1 MPNHHWTEKDIP
13 DLTGKTAVITGAN
26 SGLGYHATLELA
38 RKGAHVIMAC
48 RSTAKS
54 KEAYDYILKEIPL
67 ASLEIMTLD
76 LASLASIRA
85 FSEAFH
91 KKHSRLDILVNN
103 AGVMGIPRVETAD
116 GFEMQFGTNHLG
128 HFALTG
134 LLLDVV
140 CVTPESR
147 IVMVSSLMHQFGAMN
162 FDDLMGER
170 RYKRWDAYS
179 QSKLANLLF
188 AYELQRK
195 LGEQQSSTRSIAA
208 HPGYAATHLQFV
220 HAEMQGSALDR
231 WFNQFAN
238 TVFAQSGAQGAL
250 PELYAATA
258 PQAEGGSFIGPDGRG
273 GSRGYPTTVKSNA
286 RSYDLASAQKLWQV
300 SEELTGVKYQFK

>member
-1 MPNHHWTEKDIP
+1 MPTHPWTEKDIP
-13 DLTGKTAVITGAN
+13 DLTGKTAVVTGAN
-26 SGLGYHATLELA
+26 SGVGYHAALEMA

-48 RSTAKS
+48 RNPAKAR
-54 KEAYDYILKEIPL
+54 EAHNYILKETPQ
-67 ASLEIMTLD
+67 ASLEIMIID
-76 LASLASIRA
+76 LASLASIKA

-91 KKHSRLDILVNN
+91 EKHSRLDMLVNN

-134 LLLDVV
+134 LLFDIL
-140 CVTPESR
+140 CGTPESR
-147 IVMVSSLMHQFGAMN
+147 IVTVSSLMHQFGVIN

-195 LGEQQSSTRSIAA
+195 LLECQSTTSSMGA

-231 WFNQFAN
+231 WFNQITNA
-238 TVFAQSGAQGAL
+238 VLAQSGARGAL

-258 PQAEGGSFIGPDGRG
+258 PLVEGGSFIGPDRWG
-273 GSRGYPTTVKSNA
+273 GTRGYPITVKSNP
-286 RSYDLASAQKLWQV
+286 RSYDPVAAQNLWQV
-300 SEELTGVKYQFK
+300 SEELTGVKF